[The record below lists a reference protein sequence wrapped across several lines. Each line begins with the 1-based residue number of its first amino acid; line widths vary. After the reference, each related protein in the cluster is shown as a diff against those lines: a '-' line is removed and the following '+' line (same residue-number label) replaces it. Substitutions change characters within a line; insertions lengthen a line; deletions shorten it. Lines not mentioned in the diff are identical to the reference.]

1 MSFGYHF
8 QAPSSAS
15 SSSSSSS
22 SGFRSRRNPHRP
34 SSSSLKSF
42 QFVRPREELTDS
54 PAVPTFVEKFE
65 AGRSFDVEDDFAF
78 IPELCTEEERIMMD
92 SGSDRSSTSSGS
104 PQSSPLQH
112 QVQPSPAAYPHA
124 STYANMFHASML
136 RYQAPVPSRQR
147 NAIPIVNPSTGMR
160 VASPPLASP
169 GRAGSHSL
177 SRRAW

>member
-8 QAPSSAS
+8 QAPSS
-15 SSSSSSS
+15 
-22 SGFRSRRNPHRP
+22 SGIRSRRNPHRP
-34 SSSSLKSF
+34 SSSLKSF
-42 QFVRPREELTDS
+42 QMIRPREELTDVL
-54 PAVPTFVEKFE
+54 PAVPTFIEKFE

-112 QVQPSPAAYPHA
+112 QVQPTAAYPHA
-124 STYANMFHASML
+124 APYTTNLYQNNMLKFQQPS
-136 RYQAPVPSRQR
+136 VPQRQR

-160 VASPPLASP
+160 VSSPPLSSP
-169 GRAGSHSL
+169 NRVPAHSL

>member
-8 QAPSSAS
+8 QAPSS
-15 SSSSSSS
+15 
-22 SGFRSRRNPHRP
+22 GIRSRRNPHRP
-34 SSSSLKSF
+34 NPTSLRSF
-42 QFVRPREELTDS
+42 QIVRSREELTDS

-78 IPELCTEEERIMMD
+78 IPDLCTEEERIMMD

-112 QVQPSPAAYPHA
+112 QVQPSAYPYA
-124 STYANMFHASML
+124 STYNMQQQNVLKYSP
-136 RYQAPVPSRQR
+136 PVPARQR

-160 VASPPLASP
+160 VPSPPLSSP
-169 GRAGSHSL
+169 GRVGSHSL

>member
-1 MSFGYHF
+1 MSFSYHF
-8 QAPSSAS
+8 QAPSS
-15 SSSSSSS
+15 
-22 SGFRSRRNPHRP
+22 SGVRS
-34 SSSSLKSF
+34 L
-42 QFVRPREELTDS
+42 
-54 PAVPTFVEKFE
+54 PTFVEKFE

-78 IPELCTEEERIMMD
+78 IPELCTEEERMSMD

-112 QVQPSPAAYPHA
+112 QVQPSPPYPHA
-124 STYANMFHASML
+124 SNYTMFPTSML
-136 RYQAPVPSRQR
+136 KYQASAPSRQR

-169 GRAGSHSL
+169 GRVGTHSL